1 MCVGLAIPLSV
12 SANTLFIGATQVGR
26 YALRVTVTLL
36 ADGSELSCN
45 YPVGRQ
51 RYSSRSNKKF

>member
-51 RYSSRSNKKF
+51 